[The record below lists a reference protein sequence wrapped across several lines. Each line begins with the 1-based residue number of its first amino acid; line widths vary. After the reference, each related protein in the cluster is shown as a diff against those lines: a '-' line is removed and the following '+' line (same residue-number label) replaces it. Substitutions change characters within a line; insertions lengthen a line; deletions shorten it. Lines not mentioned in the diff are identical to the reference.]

1 MQDDVV
7 SLNTA
12 LEYIDR
18 LDLDDQQYLQE
29 IVQRRIIDARRNA
42 LVRRARQALVNER
55 KGLCK
60 SGSVKELLA
69 DLND

>member
-1 MQDDVV
+1 MQDEVV
-7 SLNTA
+7 SLNTV

-18 LDLDDQQYLQE
+18 LDIEDQQYLQE
-29 IVQRRIIDARRNA
+29 VIHRRIIDARRNRI
-42 LVRRARQALVNER
+42 VHRAQEARVNER
-55 KGLCK
+55 EGRCK